1 MFNFKQIISSIA
13 DVGQKL
19 FNTRE
24 VKKNDINSILDLCD
38 DLISHKGA
46 AFGITV
52 ARDITELYQSLSPEN
67 KLLFFKKINDK
78 YKPSFTKVNEA
89 IENYT
94 KSQNEKTLSD
104 LFKVSEGKRRELFRR
119 MNMAPNGTAIIVAL
133 REDLIRILKD
143 NKELSELDNDLRHL
157 FRAWFNPGF
166 LKLAKITWDTK
177 AAVLEKIIKYERV
190 HQIKDMNELKRRL
203 GEDRRFFSYFH
214 PALEDEPIIFVQV
227 ALTKGLGKS
236 IQELMKP
243 TDNDEKSYDIATFY
257 SISNCHE
264 GLSRVTL
271 GNFLIKRVVYEI
283 QEELPHIKKF
293 GTLSPIPGFVE
304 WFSYLDENKVKN
316 ILGILK
322 DRNISFLKSN
332 DLKIGDKRIVENKE
346 AIIKLVS
353 HYIVNE
359 KNHKGLPINDV
370 SRFHL
375 GNGAIVD
382 DILINAN
389 ISEAGFQRSFGI
401 MINYLYELKNIERNH
416 ENYMNNSQVIISDKV
431 KKYLKKIT

>member
-1 MFNFKQIISSIA
+1 MFNLKQIISSIA
-13 DVGQKL
+13 DAGQKL
-19 FNTRE
+19 FSIKNI
-24 VKKNDINSILDLCD
+24 KKNDLESIISLCD

-67 KLLFFKKINDK
+67 KLLFFKQINEK
-78 YKPSFTKVNEA
+78 YKPSFKKVNEA

-94 KSQNEKTLSD
+94 KSQNERTLSD
-104 LFKVSEGKRRELFRR
+104 LFKVSEGNRRELFRR
-119 MNMAPNGTAIIVAL
+119 MNMAPNGTSIIVAL
-133 REDLIRILKD
+133 REDLLEILKS
-143 NKELSELDNDLRHL
+143 NRELSELDNDLRHL

-166 LKLAKITWDTK
+166 LKLTKITWNTK

-243 TDNDEKSYDIATFY
+243 SNNDQKKNDTATFY
-257 SISNCHE
+257 SISNCQE

-283 QEELPHIKKF
+283 QEELPHIKNF
-293 GTLSPIPGFVE
+293 GTLSPIPGFAD
-304 WFSYLDENKVKN
+304 WFSYLEESKIKN
-316 ILGILK
+316 ILGDLT
-322 DRNISFLKSN
+322 NQNVSFLKSK
-332 DLKIGDKRIVENKE
+332 DMKIGDNRIVENKE
-346 AIIKLVS
+346 AIMKLVA
-353 HYIVNE
+353 HYIINE
-359 KNHKGLPINDV
+359 KNKKGLPINDV

-375 GNGAIVD
+375 GNGAIVE
-382 DILINAN
+382 DIVVNAN
-389 ISEAGFQRSFGI
+389 ISETGFKRSYGV
-401 MINYLYELKNIERNH
+401 MVNYLYELKNIEKNH
-416 ENYMNNSQVIISDKV
+416 EDYMNNNKVIVSDKI
-431 KKYLKKIT
+431 KKYL

>member
-1 MFNFKQIISSIA
+1 MFNLKQIISSIA

-19 FNTRE
+19 FN
-24 VKKNDINSILDLCD
+24 KKNIKENDPDSILSLCD
-38 DLISHKGA
+38 DLISNKGA

-52 ARDITELYQSLSPEN
+52 ARNITELYQTLSTEN
-67 KLLFFKKINDK
+67 KLSFFKSINTK

-89 IENYT
+89 IDIYRN
-94 KSQNEKTLSD
+94 SQNEKNLSD
-104 LFKVSEGKRRELFRR
+104 LFKISEGNRRELFRR
-119 MNMAPNGTAIIVAL
+119 MNMAPSGTSIIVAL
-133 REDLIRILKD
+133 REDLLKILK
-143 NKELSELDNDLRHL
+143 NNNELKALDDDLRHL

-166 LKLAKITWDTK
+166 LKLEKITWNTK
-177 AAVLEKIIKYERV
+177 AAILEKIIKYERV
-190 HQIKDMNELKRRL
+190 HQMKDMNDLKRRL

-227 ALTKGLGKS
+227 ALTNGLGKS

-243 TDNDEKSYDIATFY
+243 SNVNQKKHDTATFY
-257 SISNCHE
+257 SISNCQD

-283 QEELPHIKKF
+283 QEELPHIKNF

-304 WFSYLDENKVKN
+304 WFSYLEKSKIKN
-316 ILGILK
+316 ILGNLINQNL
-322 DRNISFLKSN
+322 SFLKSP
-332 DLKIGDKRIVENKE
+332 DLRIGDNRIIENKD
-346 AIIKLVS
+346 ALIKLVS

-359 KNHKGLPINDV
+359 KNKKGLPVNDV

-382 DILINAN
+382 DIVVNAN
-389 ISEAGFQRSFGI
+389 ISDAGFKRSFGV
-401 MINYLYELKNIERNH
+401 MVNYLYELKSIEKNH
-416 ENYMNNSQVIISDKV
+416 EDYMNNNKVIVSDKL
-431 KKYLKKIT
+431 KKYL

>member
-1 MFNFKQIISSIA
+1 MFNLKEIISTIA
-13 DVGQKL
+13 DAGQKL
-19 FNTRE
+19 FNKKYI
-24 VKKNDINSILDLCD
+24 KKNDLDSIISLCD
-38 DLISHKGA
+38 DLISNKGA

-52 ARDITELYQSLSPEN
+52 ARNITELYQSLSQEN
-67 KLLFFKKINDK
+67 RLLFFKKINEK

-94 KSQNEKTLSD
+94 KSQNEKTLSN
-104 LFKVSEGKRRELFRR
+104 LFMVSEGKRRELFRR
-119 MNMAPNGTAIIVAL
+119 MNMAPNGTAIIVSL
-133 REDLIRILKD
+133 REDLLKILKN
-143 NKELSELDNDLRHL
+143 NKELLALDDDLRHL

-177 AAVLEKIIKYERV
+177 AAILEKIIKYERV

-236 IQELMKP
+236 IQELMKQSIS
-243 TDNDEKSYDIATFY
+243 DQKKNDTATFY
-257 SISNCHE
+257 SISNCQE

-283 QEELPHIKKF
+283 QEELPHIKNF
-293 GTLSPIPGFVE
+293 GTLSPIPGFAD
-304 WFSYLDENKVKN
+304 WFSYLEESKIKN
-316 ILGILK
+316 IL
-322 DRNISFLKSN
+322 RNLTDQNMFFLKSP
-332 DLKIGDKRIVENKE
+332 DLKIGDKRIIENKE
-346 AIIKLVS
+346 ALKKLVA

-359 KNHKGLPINDV
+359 KNEKGLPVNDV

-382 DILINAN
+382 DIAINAN
-389 ISEAGFQRSFGI
+389 ISETGFKRSYGV
-401 MINYLYELKNIERNH
+401 MVNYLYELKNIEKNH
-416 ENYMNNSQVIISDKV
+416 EDYINNKKV
-431 KKYLKKIT
+431 VVSEKIKKCL

>member
-1 MFNFKQIISSIA
+1 MFNLKQIISSIA
-13 DVGQKL
+13 DAGQKI
-19 FNTRE
+19 FSIKNI
-24 VKKNDINSILDLCD
+24 KKNDLESIISLCD

-67 KLLFFKKINDK
+67 KLLFFQKINEK
-78 YKPSFTKVNEA
+78 YKPSFKKVNEA

-94 KSQNEKTLSD
+94 KSQNERTLSD
-104 LFKVSEGKRRELFRR
+104 LFKVSEGNRRELFRR

-133 REDLIRILKD
+133 REDLLKILKS
-143 NKELSELDNDLRHL
+143 NMELSELDNDLRHL

-166 LKLAKITWDTK
+166 LKLTKITWETK

-243 TDNDEKSYDIATFY
+243 TSNNQKEYDTATFY
-257 SISNCHE
+257 SISNCQE

-283 QEELPHIKKF
+283 QEELPHIKNF
-293 GTLSPIPGFVE
+293 GTLSPIPGFVD
-304 WFSYLDENKVKN
+304 WFSYLDESKIKN
-316 ILGILK
+316 ILGDLTNQ
-322 DRNISFLKSN
+322 NISFLKSK
-332 DLKIGDKRIVENKE
+332 DMKIGDNRIVENKE
-346 AIIKLVS
+346 AIIKLVA

-359 KNHKGLPINDV
+359 KNKKGLPINDV

-375 GNGAIVD
+375 GNGAIVE
-382 DILINAN
+382 DIVVNAN
-389 ISEAGFQRSFGI
+389 ISETGFKRSYGV
-401 MINYLYELKNIERNH
+401 MVNYLYELKNIEKNH
-416 ENYMNNSQVIISDKV
+416 EDYMNNNKVIVSDKI
-431 KKYLKKIT
+431 KKYL

>member
-1 MFNFKQIISSIA
+1 MFNLKEIISSIA
-13 DVGQKL
+13 DAGKKL
-19 FNTRE
+19 FAKKDY
-24 VKKNDINSILDLCD
+24 KKNDLETIINLCD
-38 DLISHKGA
+38 DLLSNKGA

-52 ARDITELYQSLSPEN
+52 ARDITDLYQTLSPEN
-67 KLLFFKKINDK
+67 KLSFFKKINEK
-78 YKPSFTKVNEA
+78 YKPNFTKVNDA
-89 IENYT
+89 IDVY
-94 KSQNEKTLSD
+94 KDSQNEKNLSD

-119 MNMAPNGTAIIVAL
+119 MNMAPSGTSSIVAL
-133 REDLIRILKD
+133 REDLLKTLSE
-143 NKELSELDNDLRHL
+143 NKELKPLDEDLRHL

-166 LKLAKITWDTK
+166 LKLEKITWNTK
-177 AAVLEKIIKYERV
+177 AAVLEKIIQYERV

-243 TDNDEKSYDIATFY
+243 SAGDKEKCDTATFY
-257 SISNCHE
+257 SISNCQE

-283 QEELPHIKKF
+283 QEELPNIKNF
-293 GTLSPIPGFVE
+293 GTLSPIPGFAD
-304 WFSYLDENKVKN
+304 WFSYLEDSKIKN
-316 ILGILK
+316 ILGNLS
-322 DRNISFLKSN
+322 DQDLSFLKSQ
-332 DLKIGDKRIVENKE
+332 DLKIGDGRIIEKKE
-346 AIIKLVS
+346 AITKLVS

-359 KNHKGLPINDV
+359 KNNKGLPVNDV

-382 DILINAN
+382 DIIINAN
-389 ISEAGFQRSFGI
+389 ISEAGFKRSYGI
-401 MINYLYELKNIERNH
+401 MINYLYELKNIEINH
-416 ENYMNNSQVIISDKV
+416 EDYVNNKKVIFSDKL
-431 KKYLKKIT
+431 KKYL

>member
-1 MFNFKQIISSIA
+1 MFNLKQIISSIA
-13 DVGQKL
+13 DAGQKI
-19 FNTRE
+19 FSIKNI
-24 VKKNDINSILDLCD
+24 KKNDLESIISLCD

-67 KLLFFKKINDK
+67 KLLFFQKINEK
-78 YKPSFTKVNEA
+78 YKPSFKKVNEA

-94 KSQNEKTLSD
+94 KSQNERTLSD
-104 LFKVSEGKRRELFRR
+104 LFKVSEGNRRELFRR

-133 REDLIRILKD
+133 REDLLKILKS
-143 NKELSELDNDLRHL
+143 NMELSELDNDLRHL

-166 LKLAKITWDTK
+166 LKLTKITWETR

-227 ALTKGLGKS
+227 ALTKGLGRS

-243 TDNDEKSYDIATFY
+243 FTDKEKKYDTATFY
-257 SISNCHE
+257 SISNCQE

-283 QEELPHIKKF
+283 QEELPNIKNF
-293 GTLSPIPGFVE
+293 GTLSPIPGFAE
-304 WFSYLDENKVKN
+304 WFSYIEDSKLET
-316 ILGILK
+316 ILGSVDNK
-322 DRNISFLKSN
+322 KISFLKSN
-332 DLKIGDKRIVENKE
+332 DLKIGDNRIVTNKD
-346 AIIKLVS
+346 IIKKIVA

-359 KNHKGLPINDV
+359 KNQKGLPINDV

-375 GNGAIVD
+375 GNGAVVD
-382 DILINAN
+382 DIILNAN
-389 ISEAGFQRSFGI
+389 ISKEGYESSFGI

-416 ENYMNNSQVIISDKV
+416 EEYMNNRRVIYSSKL
-431 KKYLKKIT
+431 KKYIL

>member
-1 MFNFKQIISSIA
+1 MFNLKQIISSIA
-13 DVGQKL
+13 DAGQKL
-19 FNTRE
+19 FSIKNI
-24 VKKNDINSILDLCD
+24 KKNDLESIISLCD

-67 KLLFFKKINDK
+67 KLLFFKQINEK
-78 YKPSFTKVNEA
+78 YKPSFKKVNEA

-94 KSQNEKTLSD
+94 KSQNERTLSD
-104 LFKVSEGKRRELFRR
+104 LFKVSEGNRRELFRR

-133 REDLIRILKD
+133 REDLLKILKS

-166 LKLAKITWDTK
+166 LKLTKITWDTK

-243 TDNDEKSYDIATFY
+243 SSNDQKKYDTATFY
-257 SISNCHE
+257 SISNCQE

-283 QEELPHIKKF
+283 QEELPHIKNF
-293 GTLSPIPGFVE
+293 GTLSPIPGFAD
-304 WFSYLDENKVKN
+304 WFSYLEESKIKN
-316 ILGILK
+316 ILGDLT
-322 DRNISFLKSN
+322 NQNVSFLKSK
-332 DLKIGDKRIVENKE
+332 DMKIGDNRIVENKE
-346 AIIKLVS
+346 AIIKLVA
-353 HYIVNE
+353 HYIINE
-359 KNHKGLPINDV
+359 KNKKGLPINDV

-375 GNGAIVD
+375 GNGAIVE
-382 DILINAN
+382 DIVVNAN
-389 ISEAGFQRSFGI
+389 ISETGFKRSYGV
-401 MINYLYELKNIERNH
+401 MVNYLYELKNIEKNH
-416 ENYMNNSQVIISDKV
+416 EDYMNNNKV
-431 KKYLKKIT
+431 CLLYTSPSPRDS